1 MRNKYL
7 VIPSLIL
14 TYPHYYRAFSHFNFI
29 FNNITKFFNFRPS
42 WAKLILNGEMN
53 YYGSLFNI
61 LKKNELNVL
70 GDIHDIYFS
79 KNIKKYK
86 NIANIEKYYF
96 TLGFKKPKI
105 VDKEYV
111 YKNIINYDCLLIS
124 VMSFK
129 KYFNIVKE
137 FKKKKKLVA
146 ILDYRDDHE
155 VILNKTKNLSRN
167 ISSKYFD
174 IYFKQDLP
182 IGNKSKKFFPLAP
195 VPTKNFKIKN
205 KNFKPLFN
213 FSFFGAQKKWTN
225 DGRRVI
231 CEFIDKNFT
240 NNKINLKFIGNEVI
254 LKKNMEKIL
263 YNSRINLSPHGISWN
278 SNRHAEL
285 AKFQRPILMPKPTL
299 KIVGKNFIDNKNCF
313 IYDDFLLKKNYKYRK
328 KMLNKLNFI
337 LNNETLLKKVSREYV
352 LTVNKFHTR
361 DARAKQILAILKK
374 NLQ

>member
-1 MRNKYL
+1 
-7 VIPSLIL
+7 
-14 TYPHYYRAFSHFNFI
+14 
-29 FNNITKFFNFRPS
+29 
-42 WAKLILNGEMN
+42 MN

-167 ISSKYFD
+167 IRPCTILMVAITSSN
-174 IYFKQDLP
+174 I
-182 IGNKSKKFFPLAP
+182 
-195 VPTKNFKIKN
+195 
-205 KNFKPLFN
+205 
-213 FSFFGAQKKWTN
+213 FSFFK
-225 DGRRVI
+225 
-231 CEFIDKNFT
+231 
-240 NNKINLKFIGNEVI
+240 
-254 LKKNMEKIL
+254 
-263 YNSRINLSPHGISWN
+263 
-278 SNRHAEL
+278 
-285 AKFQRPILMPKPTL
+285 
-299 KIVGKNFIDNKNCF
+299 
-313 IYDDFLLKKNYKYRK
+313 LL
-328 KMLNKLNFI
+328 
-337 LNNETLLKKVSREYV
+337 
-352 LTVNKFHTR
+352 
-361 DARAKQILAILKK
+361 
-374 NLQ
+374 